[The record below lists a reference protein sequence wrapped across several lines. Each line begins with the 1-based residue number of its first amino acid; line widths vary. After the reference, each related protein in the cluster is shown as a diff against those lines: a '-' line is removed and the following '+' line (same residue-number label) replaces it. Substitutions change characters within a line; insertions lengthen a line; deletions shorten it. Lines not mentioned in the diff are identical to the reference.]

1 MLNSVRGV
9 SKTFEWIKDA
19 TIFTMILGN
28 PYQNFFSQFS
38 MSRGKQ
44 RGKCGGLFFLIFLT
58 DYKPM
63 RRSRGYQGNQTP
75 IGKYKTCKI
84 NIVSSPKILSVQI
97 DMGRADMSWEK
108 LFYFRT
114 KLFLDCNF
122 KIFVIAV
129 LCNEPNRYPRRDV
142 AKAQMVIRC
151 ASLARFYQ
159 IDLLTPLTT
168 FAKFFKTFV
177 NP

>member
-1 MLNSVRGV
+1 MDKRCHNFHDDTRKSILEYFFHSSQCPGVNRGENV
-9 SKTFEWIKDA
+9 VDYFHH
-19 TIFTMILGN
+19 
-28 PYQNFFSQFS
+28 
-38 MSRGKQ
+38 
-44 RGKCGGLFFLIFLT
+44 IFLT

>member
-1 MLNSVRGV
+1 MDKRYHNFHDDTRKSILEYFFHSSQCLGVNRGENY
-9 SKTFEWIKDA
+9 F
-19 TIFTMILGN
+19 
-28 PYQNFFSQFS
+28 PH
-38 MSRGKQ
+38 
-44 RGKCGGLFFLIFLT
+44 IFLT

-122 KIFVIAV
+122 KIFVIVV